1 LRAFAGRSILRCM
14 PMYEY
19 VCRKCSHPFEELV
32 FGGEQP
38 KCPQCDAPEVD
49 KVLSAHTVGRSEAPA
64 PRFAQGGPC
73 GGCQNPGACGMN

>member
-1 LRAFAGRSILRCM
+1 M

-32 FGGEQP
+32 FGQEKPHCP
-38 KCPQCDAPEVD
+38 KCDAREVD
-49 KVLSAHTVGRSEAPA
+49 KVLSAHTVGKSAGPA
-64 PRFAQGGPC
+64 PRFEGGGPC